1 MELTNKIKNLRTAR
15 RITQDALA
23 EALGV
28 SAQAVSKWERGL
40 AMPDV
45 SLLPEL
51 AVYFGVTLDE
61 LFGLSEEKEYDRI
74 QNVIWDKRLLSH
86 EELDQAERWLD
97 EKIASGYRTADCHRL
112 KADLYNHQAGFLHE
126 AAAGEAMAA
135 LAIDPDCKGAHG
147 ELNTGLHGYVPD
159 WCVRNHH
166 KEIDY
171 YKDFIKAHPRN
182 WRAHLWLLDNLIDD
196 GRFAEA
202 EETAESLA
210 KIDGTFRTSLYRGLI
225 LWHQGKRPEAHA
237 VWDKMLAEFENDWLV
252 WFSLGDVAAMELRYE
267 DAAAMYRKGI
277 EVQEHPRYVDGFES
291 IAQICEVCGD
301 YAAAIA
307 ALEEELEVLKTDWDT
322 TKGETADS
330 VRREIRRLKARQSK
344 KA

>member
-1 MELTNKIKNLRTAR
+1 MEMGKEIRRLRNERGLT
-15 RITQDALA
+15 QEALA
-23 EALGV
+23 AALNV
-28 SAQAVSKWERGL
+28 TAQTVSKWECGTSI
-40 AMPDV
+40 PDV
-45 SLLPEL
+45 QTLPEI
-51 AVYFGVTLDE
+51 AVYFGVTIDQLFAMTPEQQMERIENRIYTRGLFSEAEQRQLEQQLSAIAENPAYAGQAE
-61 LFGLSEEKEYDRI
+61 LTLAKLYNNQAEQY
-74 QNVIWDKRLLSH
+74 RLLAVEHGKEAVESLGNPDAVS
-86 EELDQAERWLD
+86 ELANAWG
-97 EKIASGYRTADCHRL
+97 SY
-112 KADLYNHQAGFLHE
+112 
-126 AAAGEAMAA
+126 M
-135 LAIDPDCKGAHG
+135 
-147 ELNTGLHGYVPD
+147 PD

-166 KEIDY
+166 ALIDWY
-171 YKDFIKAHPRN
+171 GDYCRRHPESRS
-182 WRAHLWLLDNLIDD
+182 ALLWLLDNLIDD

-202 EETAESLA
+202 EEAVESLA

-225 LWHQGKRPEAHA
+225 LWHQGKRSEAHA
-237 VWDKMLAEFENDWLV
+237 VWDKMLAEFDNDWLV